1 MYTFCWPQ
9 SSQQQ
14 TIVYAD
20 IHHSDDRP
28 PAPPINEAEHVV
40 YAEVVKTAT
49 VPVLVECTT
58 TTTTTTTT
66 IHTVSEKVSSM

>member
-14 TIVYAD
+14 TVVSAD
-20 IHHSDDRP
+20 IHRSDDRP
-28 PAPPINEAEHVV
+28 LAPPINEAEYVV
-40 YAEVVKTAT
+40 YAEVAKTAT

-58 TTTTTTTT
+58 TT